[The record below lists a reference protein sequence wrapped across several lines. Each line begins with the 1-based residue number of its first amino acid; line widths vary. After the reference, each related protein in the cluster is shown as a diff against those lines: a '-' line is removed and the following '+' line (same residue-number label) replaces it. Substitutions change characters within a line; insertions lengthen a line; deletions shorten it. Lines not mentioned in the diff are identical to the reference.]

1 MWFQQYDPLGNEIV
15 SGIIAFLPILLFLL
29 SLTVFKLKGVYAAA
43 LTLGFT
49 LIITVGFFGMPI
61 TKALGAI
68 LLGTGKALWPIGYIV
83 IMAVWLYKI
92 SVKAGKFETVRDSI
106 ASITEDQRLQL
117 LLIGFC
123 FNAFLEGAA
132 GLGVP
137 IAICAA
143 LLVTLGFKP
152 IKAAG
157 LCLIANASTGAFGTV
172 GIPVITGAQV
182 GGMEIL
188 DLSRMTAFML
198 PLISFLVP
206 FILIF
211 ILDGLKGIKEI
222 FPAILIVSG
231 AFSGLQLLTITVIGP
246 ELANIIPSLASMII
260 LAVFLRRW
268 QPKTIYHEPGVE
280 ATGNLKNYSMRE
292 IMVAWSPFYLLTG
305 VIAIWSLPTF
315 KNLFAADGALNF
327 TNVALKIPGLH
338 DQVMRTPPIVT
349 EEIPMPAIL
358 NLNFVSATGTAIL
371 VTIILTSILF
381 PALNINQTVNLLG
394 GTIKELWLPIFT
406 IVLVMAFANLSDFS
420 GLSTSLGLALAKT
433 GDFFPFVSPVLGWI
447 GVFLTGSVVNNNA
460 LFGSLQVVTGTQV
473 GISPSLLMA
482 ANTAGGSVAKLIS
495 PQSIAIAAAAVN
507 ETGNESKIFQ
517 YTLRYSLGLLLL
529 ICIMTFGLSFILK

>member
-1 MWFQQYDPLGNEIV
+1 MWYQQYNPLGNEIV

-29 SLTVFKLKGVYAAA
+29 SLTIFKLKGVYAAA
-43 LTLGFT
+43 LTLGAT
-49 LIITVGFFGMPI
+49 IIISVGVFDMPI
-61 TKALGAI
+61 AKAFGAI

-92 SVKAGKFETVRDSI
+92 SVQTGKFEIVRGSI
-106 ASITEDQRLQL
+106 ANITEDQRLQL

-143 LLVTLGFKP
+143 LLVTLGFHP

-172 GIPVITGAQV
+172 GIPVITGAEV
-182 GGMEIL
+182 GGMETL
-188 DLSRMTAFML
+188 DLSRMTALIL

-206 FILIF
+206 FLLIF
-211 ILDGLKGIKEI
+211 ILNGLKGIKEI
-222 FPAILIVSG
+222 FPAIFLVSSV
-231 AFSGLQLLTITVIGP
+231 FSVLQLLTIATIGP
-246 ELANIIPSLASMII
+246 ELANIIPSLISMVV
-260 LAVFLRRW
+260 LAAFLRKW

-280 ATGNLKNYSMRE
+280 VTGTLKKYTMKE
-292 IMVAWSPFYLLTG
+292 ILVAWSPFYLLTG
-305 VIAIWSLPTF
+305 VIAVWSFPAF
-315 KNLFAADGALNF
+315 KNLFVDGGALDF
-327 TNVALKIPGLH
+327 TTIALKIPGLH
-338 DQVMRTPPIVT
+338 DEIIRTPPIVT
-349 EEIPMPAIL
+349 EANSMPAIL
-358 NLNFVSATGTAIL
+358 QFNFVSATGTAIL
-371 VTIILTSILF
+371 LAIILTSVLF
-381 PALNINQTVNLLG
+381 PALNIKQTVNLLG
-394 GTIKELWLPIFT
+394 DTIKELWLPIFT

-460 LFGSLQVVTGTQV
+460 LFGSLQVVTGTQI
-473 GISPSLLMA
+473 GISPPLLMA

-507 ETGNESKIFQ
+507 QTGNESKIFQ

-529 ICIMTFGLSFILK
+529 VCIMTLCLSFFL

>member
-1 MWFQQYDPLGNEIV
+1 MWYQQYNPLGNEIV

-29 SLTVFKLKGVYAAA
+29 CLTIFKLKGVYAAA
-43 LTLGFT
+43 LTLAVT
-49 LIITVGFFGMPI
+49 IIITVGVFDMPI

-92 SVKAGKFETVRDSI
+92 SVQTGKFEIVRGSI
-106 ASITEDQRLQL
+106 ANITEDQRLQL

-143 LLVTLGFKP
+143 LLVTLGFHP

-172 GIPVITGAQV
+172 GIPVITGAEV
-182 GGMEIL
+182 GGMETL
-188 DLSRMTAFML
+188 ELSKMTALIL

-206 FILIF
+206 FLLIF
-211 ILDGLKGIKEI
+211 ILNGLKGIKEI
-222 FPAILIVSG
+222 FPAIFLVSSV
-231 AFSGLQLLTITVIGP
+231 FSVLQLLTIAVIGP
-246 ELANIIPSLASMII
+246 ELANIIPSLVSMVV
-260 LAVFLRRW
+260 LAVFLRKW

-280 ATGNLKNYSMRE
+280 VTGTLKAYSMKE
-292 IMVAWSPFYLLTG
+292 ILVAWSPFYLLTG
-305 VIAIWSLPTF
+305 VIAIWSFPAF
-315 KNLFAADGALNF
+315 KNLFVDGGALDF
-327 TNVALKIPGLH
+327 TTIALKIPGLH
-338 DQVMRTPPIVT
+338 DEIIRTPPIVT
-349 EEIPMPAIL
+349 EANSMPAIL
-358 NLNFVSATGTAIL
+358 HLNFVSATGTAIL
-371 VTIILTSILF
+371 LAIILTSVLF
-381 PALNINQTVNLLG
+381 PALNIKQTVTLLG
-394 GTIKELWLPIFT
+394 DTIKELWLPIFT
-406 IVLVMAFANLSDFS
+406 IILVMAFANLSDFS

-433 GDFFPFVSPVLGWI
+433 GDFFPFVSPVLGWF

-460 LFGSLQVVTGTQV
+460 LFGSLQVVTGTQI

-507 ETGNESKIFQ
+507 QTGNESKIFQ

-529 ICIMTFGLSFILK
+529 VCIMTLCLSFIL

>member
-1 MWFQQYDPLGNEIV
+1 MWYQQYNPLGNEIV

-29 SLTVFKLKGVYAAA
+29 SLTIFKLKGVYAAA
-43 LTLGFT
+43 LTLGVT
-49 LIITVGFFGMPI
+49 IIITVGVFDMPI
-61 TKALGAI
+61 TKAFGAI

-92 SVKAGKFETVRDSI
+92 SVQTGKFEIVRGSI
-106 ASITEDQRLQL
+106 ANITEDQRLQL

-143 LLVTLGFKP
+143 LLVTLGFHP

-172 GIPVITGAQV
+172 GIPVITGAEV
-182 GGMEIL
+182 GGMETI
-188 DLSRMTAFML
+188 DLSRMTALIL
-198 PLISFLVP
+198 PLISFIVP
-206 FILIF
+206 FLLIF
-211 ILDGLKGIKEI
+211 ILNGLKGIKEI
-222 FPAILIVSG
+222 FPAIFLVSSV
-231 AFSGLQLLTITVIGP
+231 FSVLQLLTIATIGP
-246 ELANIIPSLASMII
+246 ELANIIPSLVSMLV
-260 LAVFLRRW
+260 LAAFLRKW

-280 ATGNLKNYSMRE
+280 VTGTLKKYTMKE
-292 IMVAWSPFYLLTG
+292 ILVAWSPFYLLTG
-305 VIAIWSLPTF
+305 VIAVWSLPAF
-315 KNLFAADGALNF
+315 KNLFADGGALDF
-327 TNVALKIPGLH
+327 TTIALKIPGLH
-338 DQVMRTPPIVT
+338 NEIIRTPPIVT
-349 EEIPMPAIL
+349 EANFMPAIL
-358 NLNFVSATGTAIL
+358 HVNFVSATGTAIL
-371 VTIILTSILF
+371 LAIILTSVLF
-381 PALNINQTVNLLG
+381 PVLNLKQTVNLLG
-394 GTIKELWLPIFT
+394 STIKELWLPIFT

-460 LFGSLQVVTGTQV
+460 LFGSLQVVTGTQI
-473 GISPSLLMA
+473 GISPGLLMA

-507 ETGNESKIFQ
+507 QTGNESKIFQ

-529 ICIMTFGLSFILK
+529 VCIMTLCLSYIL

>member
-1 MWFQQYDPLGNEIV
+1 MWYQQYNPLGNEIV

-29 SLTVFKLKGVYAAA
+29 SLTIFKLKGVYAAA
-43 LTLGFT
+43 LTLGVT
-49 LIITVGFFGMPI
+49 IIITVGVFDMPI
-61 TKALGAI
+61 TKAFGAI

-92 SVKAGKFETVRDSI
+92 SVQTGKFEIVRGSI
-106 ASITEDQRLQL
+106 ANITEDQRLQL

-143 LLVTLGFKP
+143 LLVTLGFHP

-172 GIPVITGAQV
+172 GIPVITGAEV
-182 GGMEIL
+182 GGMQTI
-188 DLSRMTAFML
+188 DLSRMTALIL

-206 FILIF
+206 FLLIF
-211 ILDGLKGIKEI
+211 ILNGLKGIKEI
-222 FPAILIVSG
+222 FPAIFLVSSV
-231 AFSGLQLLTITVIGP
+231 FSVLQLLTISTIGP
-246 ELANIIPSLASMII
+246 ELANIIPSLVSMLV
-260 LAVFLRRW
+260 LAAFLRKW

-280 ATGNLKNYSMRE
+280 VTGTLKKYTMKE
-292 IMVAWSPFYLLTG
+292 ILVAWSPFYLLTG
-305 VIAIWSLPTF
+305 VIAVWSLPAF
-315 KNLFAADGALNF
+315 KNLFVDGGALDF
-327 TNVALKIPGLH
+327 TTIALKIPGLH
-338 DQVMRTPPIVT
+338 NEIIRTPPIVT
-349 EEIPMPAIL
+349 ESNSMPAIL
-358 NLNFVSATGTAIL
+358 HVNFVSATGTAIL
-371 VTIILTSILF
+371 LAIILTSVLF
-381 PALNINQTVNLLG
+381 PALNLKQTVNLLG

-460 LFGSLQVVTGTQV
+460 LFGSLQVVTGTQI
-473 GISPSLLMA
+473 GISPGLLMA

-507 ETGNESKIFQ
+507 QTGNESKIFQ

-529 ICIMTFGLSFILK
+529 VCIMTLCLSYIL

>member
-1 MWFQQYDPLGNEIV
+1 MWYQQYNPLGNEIV

-29 SLTVFKLKGVYAAA
+29 SLTIFKLKGVYAAA
-43 LTLGFT
+43 LTLGVT
-49 LIITVGFFGMPI
+49 IIITVGVFDMPI
-61 TKALGAI
+61 TKAFGAI

-92 SVKAGKFETVRDSI
+92 SVQTGKFEIVRGSI
-106 ASITEDQRLQL
+106 ANITEDQRLQL

-143 LLVTLGFKP
+143 LLVTLGFHP

-172 GIPVITGAQV
+172 GIPVITGADV
-182 GGMEIL
+182 GGMQTI
-188 DLSRMTAFML
+188 DLSRMTALIL

-206 FILIF
+206 FLLIF
-211 ILDGLKGIKEI
+211 ILNGLKGIKEI
-222 FPAILIVSG
+222 FPAIFLVSSV
-231 AFSGLQLLTITVIGP
+231 FSVLQLLTIATIGP
-246 ELANIIPSLASMII
+246 ELANIIPSLVSMLV
-260 LAVFLRRW
+260 LAAFLRKW
-268 QPKTIYHEPGVE
+268 KPKTIYHEPGVE
-280 ATGNLKNYSMRE
+280 VSGTLKKYTMKE
-292 IMVAWSPFYLLTG
+292 ILVAWSPFYLLTG
-305 VIAIWSLPTF
+305 VIAIWSLPAF
-315 KNLFAADGALNF
+315 KNLFADGGALDF
-327 TNVALKIPGLH
+327 TTIALKIPGLH
-338 DQVMRTPPIVT
+338 NEIIRTPPIVT
-349 EEIPMPAIL
+349 EANSMPAIL
-358 NLNFVSATGTAIL
+358 HVNFVSATGTAIL
-371 VTIILTSILF
+371 LAIILTSVLF
-381 PALNINQTVNLLG
+381 PALNLKQTVNLLG

-460 LFGSLQVVTGTQV
+460 LFGSLQVVTGTQI
-473 GISPSLLMA
+473 GISPGLLMA

-507 ETGNESKIFQ
+507 QTGNESKIFQ
-517 YTLRYSLGLLLL
+517 YTIRYSLGLLLL
-529 ICIMTFGLSFILK
+529 VCIMTLCLSYIL

>member
-1 MWFQQYDPLGNEIV
+1 MWYQQYNPLGNEIV

-29 SLTVFKLKGVYAAA
+29 SLTIFKLKGVYAAA
-43 LTLGFT
+43 LTLGVT
-49 LIITVGFFGMPI
+49 IIITVGVFDMPI
-61 TKALGAI
+61 TKAFGAI

-92 SVKAGKFETVRDSI
+92 SVQTGKFEIVRGSI
-106 ASITEDQRLQL
+106 ANITEDQRLQL

-143 LLVTLGFKP
+143 LLVTLGFHP

-172 GIPVITGAQV
+172 GIPVITGADV
-182 GGMEIL
+182 GGMQTI
-188 DLSRMTAFML
+188 DLSRMTALIL

-206 FILIF
+206 FLLIF
-211 ILDGLKGIKEI
+211 ILNGLKGIKEI
-222 FPAILIVSG
+222 FPAIFLVSSV
-231 AFSGLQLLTITVIGP
+231 FSVLQLLTIATIGP
-246 ELANIIPSLASMII
+246 ELANIIPSLVSMLV
-260 LAVFLRRW
+260 LAAFLRKW
-268 QPKTIYHEPGVE
+268 KPKTIYHEPGVE
-280 ATGNLKNYSMRE
+280 VTGTLKKYTMKE
-292 IMVAWSPFYLLTG
+292 ILVAWSPFYLLTG
-305 VIAIWSLPTF
+305 VIAIWSLPSF
-315 KNLFAADGALNF
+315 KNLFADGGALDF
-327 TNVALKIPGLH
+327 TTIALKIPGLH
-338 DQVMRTPPIVT
+338 NEIIRTPPIVT
-349 EEIPMPAIL
+349 EANSMPAIL
-358 NLNFVSATGTAIL
+358 HVNFVSATGTAIL
-371 VTIILTSILF
+371 LAIILTSVLF
-381 PALNINQTVNLLG
+381 PALNLKQTVNLLG

-460 LFGSLQVVTGTQV
+460 LFGSLQVVTGTQI
-473 GISPSLLMA
+473 GISPGLLMA

-507 ETGNESKIFQ
+507 QTGNESKIFQ
-517 YTLRYSLGLLLL
+517 YTIRYSLGLLLL
-529 ICIMTFGLSFILK
+529 VCIMTLCLSYIL

>member
-1 MWFQQYDPLGNEIV
+1 MWDQQYNPLGNEIV

-29 SLTVFKLKGVYAAA
+29 SLTIFKLKGIYAAA
-43 LTLGFT
+43 LTLGVT
-49 LIITVGFFGMPI
+49 IIITVGVFDMPI
-61 TKALGAI
+61 TKAFGAI
-68 LLGTGKALWPIGYIV
+68 ILGTGKALWPIGYIV

-92 SVKAGKFETVRDSI
+92 SVKTGKFEIVRGSI
-106 ASITEDQRLQL
+106 ANITEDQRLQL

-143 LLVTLGFKP
+143 LLVTLGFNP

-172 GIPVITGAQV
+172 GIPVITGAEV
-182 GGMEIL
+182 GGMETL
-188 DLSRMTAFML
+188 ELSRMTGYLL

-206 FILIF
+206 FLLIF
-211 ILDGLKGIKEI
+211 ILDGIKGIKEI
-222 FPAILIVSG
+222 FPAILVVSSVY
-231 AFSGLQLLTITVIGP
+231 SGLHLLTITTIGP
-246 ELANIIPSLASMII
+246 ELANIIPSLISMVV
-260 LAVFLRRW
+260 LALFLRKW

-280 ATGNLKNYSMRE
+280 LSGNLKNYSMKE
-292 IMVAWSPFYLLTG
+292 ILVAWSPFYILTG
-305 VIAIWSLPTF
+305 VIAVWSLPAF
-315 KNLFAADGALNF
+315 KQLFVDGGALDF
-327 TNVALKIPGLH
+327 TTVALKIPGLH
-338 DQVMRTPPIVT
+338 DQIMRIPPIVT
-349 EEIPMPAIL
+349 EANSIPAIL
-358 NLNFVSATGTAIL
+358 NINFVSATGTAIL
-371 VTIILTSILF
+371 LAIILTSVLF
-381 PALNINQTVNLLG
+381 PALNIKQTVHLLG
-394 GTIKELWLPIFT
+394 DTIKELWLPIFT

-433 GDFFPFVSPVLGWI
+433 GEFFPFVSPVLGWI

-460 LFGSLQVVTGTQV
+460 LFGSLQVVTGTQIS
-473 GISPSLLMA
+473 ISPSLLMA

-507 ETGNESKIFQ
+507 QTGNESKIFQ
-517 YTLRYSLGLLLL
+517 YTIRYSLGLLLL
-529 ICIMTFGLSFILK
+529 VCIMTLGLSFIL

>member
-1 MWFQQYDPLGNEIV
+1 MWYQQYNPLGNEIV

-29 SLTVFKLKGVYAAA
+29 SLTIFKLKGVYAAA
-43 LTLGFT
+43 LTLGVT
-49 LIITVGFFGMPI
+49 IIITVGVFDMPI
-61 TKALGAI
+61 TKAFGAI

-92 SVKAGKFETVRDSI
+92 SVQTGKFEIVRGSI
-106 ASITEDQRLQL
+106 ANITEDQRLQL

-143 LLVTLGFKP
+143 LLVTLGFHP

-172 GIPVITGAQV
+172 GIPVITGAEV
-182 GGMEIL
+182 GGMETI
-188 DLSRMTAFML
+188 DLSRMTALIL

-206 FILIF
+206 FLLIF
-211 ILDGLKGIKEI
+211 ILNGLKGIKEI
-222 FPAILIVSG
+222 FPAIFLVSSV
-231 AFSGLQLLTITVIGP
+231 FSVLQLLTIATIGP
-246 ELANIIPSLASMII
+246 ELANIIPSLVSMLV
-260 LAVFLRRW
+260 LAAFLRKW

-280 ATGNLKNYSMRE
+280 VTGTLKKYTMKE
-292 IMVAWSPFYLLTG
+292 ILVAWSPFYLLTG
-305 VIAIWSLPTF
+305 VIAIWSLPAF
-315 KNLFAADGALNF
+315 KNLFADGGALDF
-327 TNVALKIPGLH
+327 TIIALKIPGLH
-338 DQVMRTPPIVT
+338 NEIIRTPPIVT
-349 EEIPMPAIL
+349 EANSMPAIL
-358 NLNFVSATGTAIL
+358 HVNFVSATGTAIL
-371 VTIILTSILF
+371 IAIILTSVLF
-381 PALNINQTVNLLG
+381 PALNLKQTVNLLG

-460 LFGSLQVVTGTQV
+460 LFGSLQVVTGTQT
-473 GISPSLLMA
+473 GISPGLLMA

-507 ETGNESKIFQ
+507 QTGNESKIFQ

-529 ICIMTFGLSFILK
+529 VCIVTLCFSYIL

>member
-1 MWFQQYDPLGNEIV
+1 MWYQQYNPLGNEIV

-29 SLTVFKLKGVYAAA
+29 SLTIFKLKGVYAAA
-43 LTLGFT
+43 LTLGVT
-49 LIITVGFFGMPI
+49 IIITVGVFDMPI
-61 TKALGAI
+61 TKAFGAI

-92 SVKAGKFETVRDSI
+92 SVQTGKFEIVRGSI
-106 ASITEDQRLQL
+106 ANITEDQRLQL

-143 LLVTLGFKP
+143 LLVTLGFHP

-172 GIPVITGAQV
+172 GIPVITGAEV
-182 GGMEIL
+182 GGMETI
-188 DLSRMTAFML
+188 DLSRMTALIL

-206 FILIF
+206 FLLIF
-211 ILDGLKGIKEI
+211 ILNGLKGIKEI
-222 FPAILIVSG
+222 FPAIFLVSSV
-231 AFSGLQLLTITVIGP
+231 FSVLQLLTIATIGP
-246 ELANIIPSLASMII
+246 ELANIIPSLVSMLV
-260 LAVFLRRW
+260 LAAFLRKW

-280 ATGNLKNYSMRE
+280 VTGTLKKYTMKE
-292 IMVAWSPFYLLTG
+292 ILVAWSPFYLLTG
-305 VIAIWSLPTF
+305 VIAIWSLPAF
-315 KNLFAADGALNF
+315 KNLFADGGALDF
-327 TNVALKIPGLH
+327 TTIALKIPGLH
-338 DQVMRTPPIVT
+338 NEIIRTPPIVT
-349 EEIPMPAIL
+349 EANSMPAIL
-358 NLNFVSATGTAIL
+358 HVNFVSATGTAIL
-371 VTIILTSILF
+371 IAIILTSVLF
-381 PALNINQTVNLLG
+381 PALNLKQTVNLLG

-460 LFGSLQVVTGTQV
+460 LFGSLQVVTGTQI
-473 GISPSLLMA
+473 GISPGLLMA

-507 ETGNESKIFQ
+507 QNGNESKIFQ

-529 ICIMTFGLSFILK
+529 VCIMTLCLSYIL

>member
-1 MWFQQYDPLGNEIV
+1 MWYQQYNPLGNEIV

-29 SLTVFKLKGVYAAA
+29 SLTIFKLKGVYAAA
-43 LTLGFT
+43 LTLGAT
-49 LIITVGFFGMPI
+49 IIISVGVFDMPI
-61 TKALGAI
+61 AKAFGAI

-92 SVKAGKFETVRDSI
+92 SVQTGKFEIVRGSI
-106 ASITEDQRLQL
+106 ANITEDQRLQL

-143 LLVTLGFKP
+143 LLVTLGFHP

-172 GIPVITGAQV
+172 GIPVITGAEV
-182 GGMEIL
+182 GGMETL
-188 DLSRMTAFML
+188 DLSRMTALIL
-198 PLISFLVP
+198 PMISFLVP
-206 FILIF
+206 FLLIF
-211 ILDGLKGIKEI
+211 ILNGLKGIKEI
-222 FPAILIVSG
+222 FPAIFLVSSV
-231 AFSGLQLLTITVIGP
+231 FSVLQLLTIATIGP
-246 ELANIIPSLASMII
+246 ELANIIPSLISMVV
-260 LAVFLRRW
+260 LAAFLRKW

-280 ATGNLKNYSMRE
+280 VTGTLKKYTMKE
-292 IMVAWSPFYLLTG
+292 ILVAWSPFYLLTG
-305 VIAIWSLPTF
+305 VIAVWSFPAF
-315 KNLFAADGALNF
+315 KNLFVDGGALDF
-327 TNVALKIPGLH
+327 TTIALKIPGLH
-338 DQVMRTPPIVT
+338 DEIIRTPPIVT
-349 EEIPMPAIL
+349 EANSMPAIL
-358 NLNFVSATGTAIL
+358 QFNFVSATGTAIL
-371 VTIILTSILF
+371 LAIILTSVLF
-381 PALNINQTVNLLG
+381 PALNIKQTVNLLG
-394 GTIKELWLPIFT
+394 DTIKELWLPIFT

-460 LFGSLQVVTGTQV
+460 LFGSLQVVTGTQI
-473 GISPSLLMA
+473 GISPPLLMA

-507 ETGNESKIFQ
+507 QTGNESKIFQ

-529 ICIMTFGLSFILK
+529 VCIMTLCLSFFL

>member
-1 MWFQQYDPLGNEIV
+1 MWYQQYNPLGNEIV

-29 SLTVFKLKGVYAAA
+29 SLTIFKLKGVYAAA
-43 LTLGFT
+43 LTLGVT
-49 LIITVGFFGMPI
+49 IIITVGVFDMPI
-61 TKALGAI
+61 TKAFGAI

-92 SVKAGKFETVRDSI
+92 SVQTGKFEIVRGSI
-106 ASITEDQRLQL
+106 ANITEDQRLQL

-143 LLVTLGFKP
+143 LLVTLGFHP

-172 GIPVITGAQV
+172 GIPVITGAEV
-182 GGMEIL
+182 GGMQTI
-188 DLSRMTAFML
+188 DLSRMTALIL

-206 FILIF
+206 FLLIF
-211 ILDGLKGIKEI
+211 ILNGLKGIKEI
-222 FPAILIVSG
+222 FPAIFLVSSV
-231 AFSGLQLLTITVIGP
+231 FSVLQLLTIATIGP
-246 ELANIIPSLASMII
+246 ELANIIPSLVSMLV
-260 LAVFLRRW
+260 LAAFLRKW
-268 QPKTIYHEPGVE
+268 KPKTIYHEPGVE
-280 ATGNLKNYSMRE
+280 VTGTLKKYTMKE
-292 IMVAWSPFYLLTG
+292 ILVAWSPFYLLTG
-305 VIAIWSLPTF
+305 VIAIWSLPAF
-315 KNLFAADGALNF
+315 KNLFSDGGALNF
-327 TNVALKIPGLH
+327 TTIALKIPGLH
-338 DQVMRTPPIVT
+338 NEIIRTPPIVT
-349 EEIPMPAIL
+349 EANSMPAIL
-358 NLNFVSATGTAIL
+358 HVNFVSATGTAIL
-371 VTIILTSILF
+371 LAIILTSVLF
-381 PALNINQTVNLLG
+381 PALNLKQTVNLLG

-460 LFGSLQVVTGTQV
+460 LFGSLQVVTGTQI
-473 GISPSLLMA
+473 GISPGLLMA

-507 ETGNESKIFQ
+507 QTGNESKIFQ

-529 ICIMTFGLSFILK
+529 VCIVTLCLSYIL

>member
-1 MWFQQYDPLGNEIV
+1 MWDQQYNPLGNEIV

-29 SLTVFKLKGVYAAA
+29 SLTIFKLKGIYAAA
-43 LTLGFT
+43 LTLGVT
-49 LIITVGFFGMPI
+49 MIISVGIFDMPI
-61 TKALGAI
+61 GKAFAAI

-92 SVKAGKFETVRDSI
+92 SVKTGKFEIVRGSI
-106 ASITEDQRLQL
+106 ANITEDQRLQL

-143 LLVTLGFKP
+143 LLVTLGFNP

-172 GIPVITGAQV
+172 GIPVITGAEV
-182 GGMEIL
+182 GGLETL
-188 DLSRMTAFML
+188 ELSRMTAYLL

-206 FILIF
+206 FLLIF
-211 ILDGLKGIKEI
+211 ILDGIKGIKEI
-222 FPAILIVSG
+222 FPAILVVS
-231 AFSGLQLLTITVIGP
+231 SVYSVLHLLTITMIGP
-246 ELANIIPSLASMII
+246 ELANIIPSLVSMVA
-260 LAVFLRRW
+260 LALFLRKW

-280 ATGNLKNYSMRE
+280 LTGKLKNYTMKE
-292 IMVAWSPFYLLTG
+292 ILVAWSPFYILTG
-305 VIAIWSLPTF
+305 VIAVWSLPIF
-315 KNLFAADGALNF
+315 KQLFVDGSVLDF
-327 TNVALKIPGLH
+327 TTVALKIPGLH
-338 DQVMRTPPIVT
+338 DQIMRTPPIVT
-349 EEIPMPAIL
+349 EANSIPAIL
-358 NLNFVSATGTAIL
+358 NINFVSATGTAIL
-371 VTIILTSILF
+371 LAIILTSVLF
-381 PALNINQTVNLLG
+381 PALNIRQSVHLLG
-394 GTIKELWLPIFT
+394 DTIKELWLPILT

-433 GDFFPFVSPVLGWI
+433 GEFFPFVSPVLGWI

-460 LFGSLQVVTGTQV
+460 LFGSLQVVTGTQI

-507 ETGNESKIFQ
+507 QTGNESKIFQ
-517 YTLRYSLGLLLL
+517 YTIRYSLGLLLL
-529 ICIMTFGLSFILK
+529 VCIMTLGLSFIL

>member
-1 MWFQQYDPLGNEIV
+1 MWYQQYNPLGNEIV

-29 SLTVFKLKGVYAAA
+29 SLTIFKLKGVYAAA
-43 LTLGFT
+43 LTLGVT
-49 LIITVGFFGMPI
+49 IIITVGVFDMPI
-61 TKALGAI
+61 TKAFGAI

-92 SVKAGKFETVRDSI
+92 SVQTGKFEIVRGSI
-106 ASITEDQRLQL
+106 ANITEDQRLQL

-143 LLVTLGFKP
+143 LLVTLGFHP

-172 GIPVITGAQV
+172 GIPVITGAEV
-182 GGMEIL
+182 GGMETI
-188 DLSRMTAFML
+188 DLSRMTALIL

-206 FILIF
+206 FLLIF
-211 ILDGLKGIKEI
+211 ILNGLKGIKEI
-222 FPAILIVSG
+222 FPAIFLVSSV
-231 AFSGLQLLTITVIGP
+231 FSVLQLLTIATIGP
-246 ELANIIPSLASMII
+246 ELANIIPSLVSMLV
-260 LAVFLRRW
+260 LAAFLRKW

-280 ATGNLKNYSMRE
+280 VTGTLKIYTMKE
-292 IMVAWSPFYLLTG
+292 ILVAWSPFYLLTS
-305 VIAIWSLPTF
+305 VIAVWSLPAF
-315 KNLFAADGALNF
+315 KNLFVDGGALDF
-327 TNVALKIPGLH
+327 TTIALKIPGLH
-338 DQVMRTPPIVT
+338 NEIIRTPPIVT
-349 EEIPMPAIL
+349 EANSMPAIL
-358 NLNFVSATGTAIL
+358 HVNSVSATGTAIL
-371 VTIILTSILF
+371 LAIILTSVLF
-381 PALNINQTVNLLG
+381 PALNLKQTVNLLG

-460 LFGSLQVVTGTQV
+460 LFGSLQVVTGTQT
-473 GISPSLLMA
+473 GISPGLLMA

-507 ETGNESKIFQ
+507 QTGNESKIFQ

-529 ICIMTFGLSFILK
+529 VCIMTLCLSYIL

>member
-1 MWFQQYDPLGNEIV
+1 MWYQQYNPLGNEIV

-29 SLTVFKLKGVYAAA
+29 SLTIFKLKGVYAAA
-43 LTLGFT
+43 LTLGAT
-49 LIITVGFFGMPI
+49 IIISVGVFDMPI
-61 TKALGAI
+61 AKAFGAI

-92 SVKAGKFETVRDSI
+92 SVQTGKFEIVRGSI
-106 ASITEDQRLQL
+106 ANITEDQRLQL

-143 LLVTLGFKP
+143 LLVTLGFHP

-172 GIPVITGAQV
+172 GIPVITGAEV
-182 GGMEIL
+182 GGMETL
-188 DLSRMTAFML
+188 DLSRMTALIL

-206 FILIF
+206 FLLTF
-211 ILDGLKGIKEI
+211 ILNGLKGIKEI
-222 FPAILIVSG
+222 FPAIFLVSSV
-231 AFSGLQLLTITVIGP
+231 FSVLQLLTIATIGP
-246 ELANIIPSLASMII
+246 ELANIIPSLISMVV
-260 LAVFLRRW
+260 LAAFLRKW

-280 ATGNLKNYSMRE
+280 VTGTLKKYTMKE
-292 IMVAWSPFYLLTG
+292 ILVAWSPFYLLTG
-305 VIAIWSLPTF
+305 VIAVWSFPAF
-315 KNLFAADGALNF
+315 KNLFVDGGALDF
-327 TNVALKIPGLH
+327 TTIALKIPGLH
-338 DQVMRTPPIVT
+338 DEIIRTPPIVT
-349 EEIPMPAIL
+349 EANSMPAIL
-358 NLNFVSATGTAIL
+358 QLNFVSATGTSIL
-371 VTIILTSILF
+371 LAIILTSVLF
-381 PALNINQTVNLLG
+381 PALNIKQTVNLLG
-394 GTIKELWLPIFT
+394 DTIKELWLPIFT

-460 LFGSLQVVTGTQV
+460 LFGSLQVVTGTQI
-473 GISPSLLMA
+473 GISPPLLMA

-507 ETGNESKIFQ
+507 QTGNESKIFQ

-529 ICIMTFGLSFILK
+529 VCIMTLCLSFFL

>member
-1 MWFQQYDPLGNEIV
+1 MWDQQYNPLGNEIA
-15 SGIIAFLPILLFLL
+15 SGLIAFLPILLFLL
-29 SLTVFKLKGVYAAA
+29 SLTIFKLKGIYAAA
-43 LTLGFT
+43 LTLGVT
-49 LIITVGFFGMPI
+49 MIISVGIFDMPI
-61 TKALGAI
+61 TKAFAAI

-92 SVKAGKFETVRDSI
+92 SVQAGKFEIVRGSI
-106 ASITEDQRLQL
+106 ANITEDQRLQL

-143 LLVTLGFKP
+143 LLVTLGFHP

-172 GIPVITGAQV
+172 GIPVITGAEV
-182 GGMEIL
+182 GGLETL
-188 DLSRMTAFML
+188 ELSKMTAYLL
-198 PLISFLVP
+198 PLISFVVP
-206 FILIF
+206 FLLIF
-211 ILDGLKGIKEI
+211 ILDGIKGIKEI
-222 FPAILIVSG
+222 FPAILVVS
-231 AFSGLQLLTITVIGP
+231 SVYSVLHLLTITMIGP
-246 ELANIIPSLASMII
+246 ELANIIPSLVSMVA
-260 LAVFLRRW
+260 LALFLRKW

-280 ATGNLKNYSMRE
+280 LTGKLKNYTMKE
-292 IMVAWSPFYLLTG
+292 ILVAWSPFYILTG
-305 VIAIWSLPTF
+305 VIAVWSLPAF
-315 KNLFAADGALNF
+315 KQLFVDGGALDF
-327 TNVALKIPGLH
+327 TTVALNIPGLH
-338 DQVMRTPPIVT
+338 NQIVRTPPIVT
-349 EEIPMPAIL
+349 EANAIPAIL
-358 NLNFVSATGTAIL
+358 NINFVSATGTAIL
-371 VTIILTSILF
+371 LAIILTSVLF
-381 PALNINQTVNLLG
+381 PALNIKQSVHLLG
-394 GTIKELWLPIFT
+394 DTIKELSLPIFT

-433 GDFFPFVSPVLGWI
+433 GEFFPFVSPVLGWI

-460 LFGSLQVVTGTQV
+460 LFGSLQVVTGTQI

-507 ETGNESKIFQ
+507 QAGNESKIFQ
-517 YTLRYSLGLLLL
+517 YTIRYSLGLLLL
-529 ICIMTFGLSFILK
+529 VCIMTLGLSFIL

>member
-1 MWFQQYDPLGNEIV
+1 MWYQQYNPLGNEIV

-29 SLTVFKLKGVYAAA
+29 SLTIFKLKGVYAAA
-43 LTLGFT
+43 LTLGVT
-49 LIITVGFFGMPI
+49 IIITVGVFDMPI
-61 TKALGAI
+61 TKAFGAI

-92 SVKAGKFETVRDSI
+92 SVQTGKFEIVRGSI
-106 ASITEDQRLQL
+106 ANITEDQRLQL

-143 LLVTLGFKP
+143 LLVTLGFHP

-172 GIPVITGAQV
+172 GIPVITGADV
-182 GGMEIL
+182 GGMQTI
-188 DLSRMTAFML
+188 DLSRMTALIL

-206 FILIF
+206 FLLIF
-211 ILDGLKGIKEI
+211 ILNGLKGIKEI
-222 FPAILIVSG
+222 FPAIFLVSSV
-231 AFSGLQLLTITVIGP
+231 FSVLQLLTIATIGP
-246 ELANIIPSLASMII
+246 ELANIIPSLVSMLV
-260 LAVFLRRW
+260 LAAFLRKW
-268 QPKTIYHEPGVE
+268 KPKTIYHEPGVE
-280 ATGNLKNYSMRE
+280 VTGTLKKYTMKE
-292 IMVAWSPFYLLTG
+292 ILVAWSPFYLLTG
-305 VIAIWSLPTF
+305 VIAIWSLPAF
-315 KNLFAADGALNF
+315 KNLFADGGALDF
-327 TNVALKIPGLH
+327 TTIALKIPGLH
-338 DQVMRTPPIVT
+338 NEIIRTPPIVT
-349 EEIPMPAIL
+349 EANSMPAIL
-358 NLNFVSATGTAIL
+358 HVNFVSATGTAIL
-371 VTIILTSILF
+371 LAIILTSVLF
-381 PALNINQTVNLLG
+381 PALNLKQTVNLLG

-460 LFGSLQVVTGTQV
+460 LFGSLQVVTGTQI
-473 GISPSLLMA
+473 GISPGLLMA

-507 ETGNESKIFQ
+507 QTGNESKIFQ
-517 YTLRYSLGLLLL
+517 YTIRYSLGLLLL
-529 ICIMTFGLSFILK
+529 VCIMTLCLSYIL

>member
-1 MWFQQYDPLGNEIV
+1 MWYQQYNPLGNEIV

-29 SLTVFKLKGVYAAA
+29 SLTIFKLKGVYAAA
-43 LTLGFT
+43 LTLGVT
-49 LIITVGFFGMPI
+49 IIITVGVFDMPI
-61 TKALGAI
+61 TKAFGAI

-92 SVKAGKFETVRDSI
+92 SVQTGKFEIVRGSI
-106 ASITEDQRLQL
+106 ANITEDQRLQL

-143 LLVTLGFKP
+143 LLVTLGFHP

-172 GIPVITGAQV
+172 GIPVITGAEV
-182 GGMEIL
+182 GGMETI
-188 DLSRMTAFML
+188 DLSRMTALIL

-206 FILIF
+206 FLLIF
-211 ILDGLKGIKEI
+211 ILNGLKGIKEI
-222 FPAILIVSG
+222 FPAIFLVSSV
-231 AFSGLQLLTITVIGP
+231 FSVLQLLTIATIGP
-246 ELANIIPSLASMII
+246 ELANIIPSLVSMLV
-260 LAVFLRRW
+260 LAAFLRKW

-280 ATGNLKNYSMRE
+280 VTGTLKKYTMKE
-292 IMVAWSPFYLLTG
+292 ILVAWSPFYLLTG
-305 VIAIWSLPTF
+305 VIAVWSLPAF
-315 KNLFAADGALNF
+315 KNLFADGGALDF
-327 TNVALKIPGLH
+327 TTIALKIPGLH
-338 DQVMRTPPIVT
+338 NEIIRTPPIVT
-349 EEIPMPAIL
+349 EANFMPAIL
-358 NLNFVSATGTAIL
+358 HVNFVSATGTAIL
-371 VTIILTSILF
+371 LAIILTSVLF
-381 PALNINQTVNLLG
+381 PALNLKQTVNLLG

-460 LFGSLQVVTGTQV
+460 LFGSLQVVTGTQI
-473 GISPSLLMA
+473 GISPGLLMA

-507 ETGNESKIFQ
+507 QTGNESKIFQ

-529 ICIMTFGLSFILK
+529 VCIMTLCLSYIL

>member
-1 MWFQQYDPLGNEIV
+1 MWDQQYNPLGNEIV

-29 SLTVFKLKGVYAAA
+29 SLTIFKLKGIYAAA
-43 LTLGFT
+43 LTLGVT
-49 LIITVGFFGMPI
+49 IIITVGVFDMPI
-61 TKALGAI
+61 TKAFGAI
-68 LLGTGKALWPIGYIV
+68 IFGTGKALWPIGYIV

-92 SVKAGKFETVRDSI
+92 SVQTGKFEIVRGSI
-106 ASITEDQRLQL
+106 ANITEDQRLQL

-143 LLVTLGFKP
+143 LLVTLGFNP

-172 GIPVITGAQV
+172 GIPVITGAEV
-182 GGMEIL
+182 GGMETL
-188 DLSRMTAFML
+188 ELSRMTGYLL

-206 FILIF
+206 FLLIF
-211 ILDGLKGIKEI
+211 ILDGIKGIKEI
-222 FPAILIVSG
+222 FPAILVVSSVY
-231 AFSGLQLLTITVIGP
+231 SGLHLLTITTIGP
-246 ELANIIPSLASMII
+246 ELANIIPSLVSMVV
-260 LAVFLRRW
+260 LALFLRKW

-280 ATGNLKNYSMRE
+280 LTGNLKNYSMKE
-292 IMVAWSPFYLLTG
+292 ILVAWSPFYILTG
-305 VIAIWSLPTF
+305 VIAVWSLPEF
-315 KNLFAADGALNF
+315 KQLFVDGGALDF
-327 TNVALKIPGLH
+327 TTVALKIPGLH
-338 DQVMRTPPIVT
+338 DQIIRIPPIVT
-349 EEIPMPAIL
+349 EANSIPAIL
-358 NLNFVSATGTAIL
+358 TINFVSATGTAIL
-371 VTIILTSILF
+371 LAIILTSVLF
-381 PALNINQTVNLLG
+381 PALNIKQTVHLLG
-394 GTIKELWLPIFT
+394 DTIKELWLPIFT

-433 GDFFPFVSPVLGWI
+433 GEFFPFVSPVLGWI

-460 LFGSLQVVTGTQV
+460 LFGSLQVVTGTQI
-473 GISPSLLMA
+473 GISPSLLIA

-507 ETGNESKIFQ
+507 QTGNESKIFQ
-517 YTLRYSLGLLLL
+517 YTIRYSLGLLLL
-529 ICIMTFGLSFILK
+529 VCIMTLGLSFIL

>member
-1 MWFQQYDPLGNEIV
+1 MWYQQYNPLGNEIV

-29 SLTVFKLKGVYAAA
+29 SLTIFKLKGVYAAA
-43 LTLGFT
+43 LTLGVT
-49 LIITVGFFGMPI
+49 IIITVGVFDMPI
-61 TKALGAI
+61 TKAFGAI

-92 SVKAGKFETVRDSI
+92 SVQTGKFEIVRGSI
-106 ASITEDQRLQL
+106 ANITEDQRLQL

-143 LLVTLGFKP
+143 LLVTLGFHP

-172 GIPVITGAQV
+172 GIPVITGAEV
-182 GGMEIL
+182 GGMETI
-188 DLSRMTAFML
+188 DLSRMTALIL

-206 FILIF
+206 FLLIF
-211 ILDGLKGIKEI
+211 ILNGLKGIKEI
-222 FPAILIVSG
+222 LPAIFLVSSV
-231 AFSGLQLLTITVIGP
+231 FSVLQLLTIATIGP
-246 ELANIIPSLASMII
+246 ELANIIPSLVSMLV
-260 LAVFLRRW
+260 LAAFLRKW

-280 ATGNLKNYSMRE
+280 VTGTLKKYTMKE
-292 IMVAWSPFYLLTG
+292 ILVAWSPFYLLTG
-305 VIAIWSLPTF
+305 VIAIWSLPAF
-315 KNLFAADGALNF
+315 KNLFADGGALDF
-327 TNVALKIPGLH
+327 TTIALKIPGLH
-338 DQVMRTPPIVT
+338 NEIIRTPPIVT
-349 EEIPMPAIL
+349 EANSMPAIL
-358 NLNFVSATGTAIL
+358 HVNFVSATGTAIL
-371 VTIILTSILF
+371 LAIILTSVLF
-381 PALNINQTVNLLG
+381 PALNLKQTVNLLG

-460 LFGSLQVVTGTQV
+460 LFGSLQVVTGTQI
-473 GISPSLLMA
+473 GISPGLLMA

-507 ETGNESKIFQ
+507 QTGNESKIFQ

-529 ICIMTFGLSFILK
+529 VCIMTLCLSYIL

>member
-1 MWFQQYDPLGNEIV
+1 MWDQQYNPLGNEIV

-29 SLTVFKLKGVYAAA
+29 SLTIFKLKGIYAAA
-43 LTLGFT
+43 LTLGVT
-49 LIITVGFFGMPI
+49 IIITVGVFDMPI
-61 TKALGAI
+61 TKAFGAI
-68 LLGTGKALWPIGYIV
+68 ILGTGKALWPIGYIV

-92 SVKAGKFETVRDSI
+92 SVKTGKFEIVRGSI
-106 ASITEDQRLQL
+106 ANITEDQRLQL

-143 LLVTLGFKP
+143 LLVTLGFNP

-172 GIPVITGAQV
+172 GIPVITGAEV
-182 GGMEIL
+182 GGMETL
-188 DLSRMTAFML
+188 ELSRMTGYLL

-206 FILIF
+206 FLLIF
-211 ILDGLKGIKEI
+211 ILDGIKGIKEI
-222 FPAILIVSG
+222 FPAILVVSSVY
-231 AFSGLQLLTITVIGP
+231 SGLHLLTITTIGP
-246 ELANIIPSLASMII
+246 ELANIIPSLISMVV
-260 LAVFLRRW
+260 LALFLRKW

-280 ATGNLKNYSMRE
+280 LSGNLKNYSMKE
-292 IMVAWSPFYLLTG
+292 ILVAWSPFYILTG
-305 VIAIWSLPTF
+305 VIAVWSLPAF
-315 KNLFAADGALNF
+315 KQLFVDGGALDF
-327 TNVALKIPGLH
+327 TTVALKIPGLH
-338 DQVMRTPPIVT
+338 DQIMRIPPIVT
-349 EEIPMPAIL
+349 EANSIPAIL
-358 NLNFVSATGTAIL
+358 NINFVSATGTAIL
-371 VTIILTSILF
+371 LAIILTSVLF
-381 PALNINQTVNLLG
+381 PALNIKQTVHLLG
-394 GTIKELWLPIFT
+394 DTIKELWLPIFT

-433 GDFFPFVSPVLGWI
+433 GEFFPFVSPVLGWI

-460 LFGSLQVVTGTQV
+460 LFGSLQVVTGTQI

-507 ETGNESKIFQ
+507 QTGNESKIFQ
-517 YTLRYSLGLLLL
+517 YTIRYSLGLLLL
-529 ICIMTFGLSFILK
+529 VCIMTLGLSFIL

>member
-1 MWFQQYDPLGNEIV
+1 MWYQQYNPLGNEIV

-29 SLTVFKLKGVYAAA
+29 SLTIFKLKGVYAAA
-43 LTLGFT
+43 LTLGAT
-49 LIITVGFFGMPI
+49 IIITVGVFDMPI
-61 TKALGAI
+61 TKAFGAI

-92 SVKAGKFETVRDSI
+92 SVQTGKFEIVRGSI
-106 ASITEDQRLQL
+106 ANITEDQRLQL

-143 LLVTLGFKP
+143 LLVTLGFHP

-172 GIPVITGAQV
+172 GIPVITGAEV
-182 GGMEIL
+182 GGMETL
-188 DLSRMTAFML
+188 DLSRMTALIL

-206 FILIF
+206 FLLIF
-211 ILDGLKGIKEI
+211 ILNGLKGIKEI
-222 FPAILIVSG
+222 FPAIFLVSSV
-231 AFSGLQLLTITVIGP
+231 FSVLQLLTISTIGP
-246 ELANIIPSLASMII
+246 ELANIIPSLVSMLV
-260 LAVFLRRW
+260 LAAFLRKW

-280 ATGNLKNYSMRE
+280 VTGTLKEYTTKE
-292 IMVAWSPFYLLTG
+292 ILVAWSPFYLLTG
-305 VIAIWSLPTF
+305 VIAIWSFPTF
-315 KNLFAADGALNF
+315 KNLFVDGGALNF
-327 TNVALKIPGLH
+327 TTIALKIPGLH
-338 DQVMRTPPIVT
+338 DEIIRTPPIVT
-349 EEIPMPAIL
+349 EASTMPAIL
-358 NLNFVSATGTAIL
+358 HLNFVSATGTAIL
-371 VTIILTSILF
+371 LAIILTSLLF
-381 PALNINQTVNLLG
+381 PALNLKQTVNLLG
-394 GTIKELWLPIFT
+394 DTIQELWLPIFT

-460 LFGSLQVVTGTQV
+460 LFGSLQVVTGTQI
-473 GISPSLLMA
+473 GISPGLLMA

-495 PQSIAIAAAAVN
+495 PQSIAIAAAAVKQ
-507 ETGNESKIFQ
+507 TGNESKIFQ

-529 ICIMTFGLSFILK
+529 VCIMTLFLSFIL

>member
-1 MWFQQYDPLGNEIV
+1 MWYQQYNPLGNEIV

-29 SLTVFKLKGVYAAA
+29 SLTIFKLKGVYAAA
-43 LTLGFT
+43 LTLGVT
-49 LIITVGFFGMPI
+49 IIITVGVFDMPI
-61 TKALGAI
+61 TKAFGAI

-92 SVKAGKFETVRDSI
+92 SVQTGKFEIVRGSI
-106 ASITEDQRLQL
+106 ANITEDQRLQL

-143 LLVTLGFKP
+143 LLVTLGFHP

-172 GIPVITGAQV
+172 GIPVITGAEV
-182 GGMEIL
+182 GGMQTI
-188 DLSRMTAFML
+188 DLSRMTALIL

-206 FILIF
+206 FLLIF
-211 ILDGLKGIKEI
+211 ILNGLKGIKEI
-222 FPAILIVSG
+222 FPAIFLVSSV
-231 AFSGLQLLTITVIGP
+231 FSVLQLLTIATIGP
-246 ELANIIPSLASMII
+246 ELANIIPSLVSMLV
-260 LAVFLRRW
+260 LAAFLRKW
-268 QPKTIYHEPGVE
+268 KPKTIYHEPGVE
-280 ATGNLKNYSMRE
+280 VTGTLKKYTMKE
-292 IMVAWSPFYLLTG
+292 ILVAWSPFYLLTG
-305 VIAIWSLPTF
+305 VIAIWSLPAF
-315 KNLFAADGALNF
+315 KNLFADGGALDF
-327 TNVALKIPGLH
+327 TTIALKIPGLH
-338 DQVMRTPPIVT
+338 NEIIRTPPIVT
-349 EEIPMPAIL
+349 EANSMPAIL
-358 NLNFVSATGTAIL
+358 HVNFVSATGTAIL
-371 VTIILTSILF
+371 LAIILTSVLF
-381 PALNINQTVNLLG
+381 PALNLKQTVNLLG

-460 LFGSLQVVTGTQV
+460 LFGSLQVVTGTQI
-473 GISPSLLMA
+473 GISPGLLMA

-507 ETGNESKIFQ
+507 QTGNESKIFQ
-517 YTLRYSLGLLLL
+517 YTIRYSLGLLLL
-529 ICIMTFGLSFILK
+529 VCIMTLCLSYIL

>member
-1 MWFQQYDPLGNEIV
+1 MWYQQYNPLGNEIV

-29 SLTVFKLKGVYAAA
+29 SLTIFKLKGVYAAA
-43 LTLGFT
+43 LTLGAT
-49 LIITVGFFGMPI
+49 IIITVGVFDMPI
-61 TKALGAI
+61 TKAFGAI

-92 SVKAGKFETVRDSI
+92 SVQTGKFEIVRGSI
-106 ASITEDQRLQL
+106 ANITEDQRLQL

-143 LLVTLGFKP
+143 LLVTLGFHP

-172 GIPVITGAQV
+172 GIPVITGAEV
-182 GGMEIL
+182 GGMETL
-188 DLSRMTAFML
+188 DLSRMTALIL

-206 FILIF
+206 FLLIF
-211 ILDGLKGIKEI
+211 ILNGLKGIKEI
-222 FPAILIVSG
+222 FPAIFLVSSV
-231 AFSGLQLLTITVIGP
+231 FSVLQLLTISTIGP
-246 ELANIIPSLASMII
+246 ELANIIPSLVSMLV
-260 LAVFLRRW
+260 LAAFLRKW

-280 ATGNLKNYSMRE
+280 VTGTLKEYTTKE
-292 IMVAWSPFYLLTG
+292 ILVAWSPFYLLTG
-305 VIAIWSLPTF
+305 VIAIWSFPTF
-315 KNLFAADGALNF
+315 KNLFVDGALDF
-327 TNVALKIPGLH
+327 TTIALKIPGLH
-338 DQVMRTPPIVT
+338 DEIIRTPPIVT
-349 EEIPMPAIL
+349 EASTMPAIL
-358 NLNFVSATGTAIL
+358 HLNFVSATGTAIL
-371 VTIILTSILF
+371 LAIILTSLLF
-381 PALNINQTVNLLG
+381 PALNLKQTVNLLG
-394 GTIKELWLPIFT
+394 DTIQELWLPIFT

-460 LFGSLQVVTGTQV
+460 LFGSLQVVTGTQI
-473 GISPSLLMA
+473 GISPGLLMA

-495 PQSIAIAAAAVN
+495 PQSIAIAAAAVKQ
-507 ETGNESKIFQ
+507 TGNESKIFQ

-529 ICIMTFGLSFILK
+529 VCIMTLFLSFIL

>member
-1 MWFQQYDPLGNEIV
+1 MWYQQYNPLGNEIV

-29 SLTVFKLKGVYAAA
+29 SLTIFKLKGVYAAA
-43 LTLGFT
+43 LTLGAT
-49 LIITVGFFGMPI
+49 IIISVGVFDMPI
-61 TKALGAI
+61 AKAFGAI

-92 SVKAGKFETVRDSI
+92 SVQTGKFEIVRGSI
-106 ASITEDQRLQL
+106 ANITEDQRLQL

-143 LLVTLGFKP
+143 LLVTLGFHP

-172 GIPVITGAQV
+172 GIPVITGAEV
-182 GGMEIL
+182 GGMETL
-188 DLSRMTAFML
+188 DLSRMTALIL

-206 FILIF
+206 FLLIF
-211 ILDGLKGIKEI
+211 ILNGLKGIKEI
-222 FPAILIVSG
+222 FPAIFLVSSV
-231 AFSGLQLLTITVIGP
+231 FSVLQLLTIATIGP
-246 ELANIIPSLASMII
+246 ELANIIPSLISMVV
-260 LAVFLRRW
+260 LAAFLRKW

-280 ATGNLKNYSMRE
+280 VTGTLKKYTMKE
-292 IMVAWSPFYLLTG
+292 ILVAWSPFYLLTG
-305 VIAIWSLPTF
+305 VIAVWSFPAF
-315 KNLFAADGALNF
+315 KNLFVDGGALDF
-327 TNVALKIPGLH
+327 TTIALKIPGLH
-338 DQVMRTPPIVT
+338 DEIIRTPPIVT
-349 EEIPMPAIL
+349 EANSMPAIL
-358 NLNFVSATGTAIL
+358 QLNFVSATGTAIL
-371 VTIILTSILF
+371 LAIILTSVLF
-381 PALNINQTVNLLG
+381 PALNIKQTVNLLG
-394 GTIKELWLPIFT
+394 DTIKELWLPIFT

-460 LFGSLQVVTGTQV
+460 LFGSLQVVTGTQI

-507 ETGNESKIFQ
+507 QTGNESKIFQ

-529 ICIMTFGLSFILK
+529 VCIMTLCLSFFL

>member
-1 MWFQQYDPLGNEIV
+1 MWDQQYNPLGNEIV

-29 SLTVFKLKGVYAAA
+29 SLTIFKLKGIYAAA
-43 LTLGFT
+43 LTLGVT
-49 LIITVGFFGMPI
+49 MIISVGIFDMPI
-61 TKALGAI
+61 GKAFAAI

-92 SVKAGKFETVRDSI
+92 SVQTGKFEIVRGSI
-106 ASITEDQRLQL
+106 ANITEDQRLQL

-143 LLVTLGFKP
+143 LLVTLGFNP

-172 GIPVITGAQV
+172 GIPVITGAEV
-182 GGMEIL
+182 GGLETL
-188 DLSRMTAFML
+188 ELSRMTAYLL

-206 FILIF
+206 FLLIF
-211 ILDGLKGIKEI
+211 ILDGVKGIKEI
-222 FPAILIVSG
+222 FPAIIVVSG
-231 AFSGLQLLTITVIGP
+231 VYSVLHLLTIAMIGP
-246 ELANIIPSLASMII
+246 ELANIIPSLVSMVA
-260 LAVFLRRW
+260 LALFLRKW

-280 ATGNLKNYSMRE
+280 LTGKLTNYTMKE
-292 IMVAWSPFYLLTG
+292 ILVAWSPFYILTG
-305 VIAIWSLPTF
+305 VIAVWSLPIF
-315 KNLFAADGALNF
+315 KQLFVDGGALDF
-327 TNVALKIPGLH
+327 TTVALKIPGLH
-338 DQVMRTPPIVT
+338 DQIMRTPPIVT
-349 EEIPMPAIL
+349 EANSIPAIL
-358 NLNFVSATGTAIL
+358 NINFVSATGTAIL
-371 VTIILTSILF
+371 LAIILTSVLF
-381 PALNINQTVNLLG
+381 PALNIKQSVHLLG
-394 GTIKELWLPIFT
+394 DTIKELWLPILT

-433 GDFFPFVSPVLGWI
+433 GEFFPFVSPVLGWI

-460 LFGSLQVVTGTQV
+460 LFGSLQVVTGTQI

-507 ETGNESKIFQ
+507 QTGNESKIFQ
-517 YTLRYSLGLLLL
+517 YTIRYSLGLLLL
-529 ICIMTFGLSFILK
+529 VCIMTLGLSFIL

>member
-1 MWFQQYDPLGNEIV
+1 MWYQQYNPLGNEIV

-29 SLTVFKLKGVYAAA
+29 SLTIFKLKGVYAAA
-43 LTLGFT
+43 LTLGVT
-49 LIITVGFFGMPI
+49 IIITVGVFDMPI
-61 TKALGAI
+61 TKAFGAI

-92 SVKAGKFETVRDSI
+92 SVQTGKFEIVRGSI
-106 ASITEDQRLQL
+106 ANITEDQRLQL

-143 LLVTLGFKP
+143 LLVTLGFHP

-172 GIPVITGAQV
+172 GIPVITGAEV
-182 GGMEIL
+182 GGMETI
-188 DLSRMTAFML
+188 DLSRMTALIL

-206 FILIF
+206 FLLIF
-211 ILDGLKGIKEI
+211 ILNGLKGIKEI
-222 FPAILIVSG
+222 FPAIFLVSSV
-231 AFSGLQLLTITVIGP
+231 FSVLQLLTIATIGP
-246 ELANIIPSLASMII
+246 ELANIIPSLVSMLV
-260 LAVFLRRW
+260 LAAFLRKW
-268 QPKTIYHEPGVE
+268 QPKMIYHEPGVE
-280 ATGNLKNYSMRE
+280 VTGTLKIYTMKE

-305 VIAIWSLPTF
+305 VIAVWSLPAF
-315 KNLFAADGALNF
+315 KNLFVDGGALDF
-327 TNVALKIPGLH
+327 TTIALKIPGLH
-338 DQVMRTPPIVT
+338 NEIIRTPPIVT
-349 EEIPMPAIL
+349 EANSMPAIL
-358 NLNFVSATGTAIL
+358 HVNFVSATGTAIL
-371 VTIILTSILF
+371 LAIILTSVLF
-381 PALNINQTVNLLG
+381 PVLNLKQTVNLLG

-433 GDFFPFVSPVLGWI
+433 ADFFPFVSPVLGWI

-460 LFGSLQVVTGTQV
+460 LFGSLQVVTGTQI
-473 GISPSLLMA
+473 GISPGLLMA

-507 ETGNESKIFQ
+507 QTGNESKIFQ

-529 ICIMTFGLSFILK
+529 VCIMTLCLSYIMI

>member
-1 MWFQQYDPLGNEIV
+1 MWYQQYNPLGNEIV

-29 SLTVFKLKGVYAAA
+29 SLTIFKLKGVYAAV
-43 LTLGFT
+43 LTLGAT
-49 LIITVGFFGMPI
+49 IIITVGVFDMPI
-61 TKALGAI
+61 AKAFGAI

-92 SVKAGKFETVRDSI
+92 SVQTGKFEIVRGSI
-106 ASITEDQRLQL
+106 ANITEDQRLQL

-143 LLVTLGFKP
+143 LLVTLGFHP

-172 GIPVITGAQV
+172 GIPVITGAEV
-182 GGMEIL
+182 GGMETL
-188 DLSRMTAFML
+188 ELSRMTALIL

-206 FILIF
+206 FLLIF
-211 ILDGLKGIKEI
+211 ILNGLKGIKEI
-222 FPAILIVSG
+222 FPAIFLVSSV
-231 AFSGLQLLTITVIGP
+231 FSVLQLLTIATIGP
-246 ELANIIPSLASMII
+246 ELANIIPSLISMVV
-260 LAVFLRRW
+260 LAAFLRKW

-280 ATGNLKNYSMRE
+280 VTGTLKKYTMKE
-292 IMVAWSPFYLLTG
+292 ILVAWSPFYLLTG
-305 VIAIWSLPTF
+305 VIAVWSFPAF
-315 KNLFAADGALNF
+315 KNLFADGGALDF
-327 TNVALKIPGLH
+327 TTIALKIPGLH
-338 DQVMRTPPIVT
+338 DEIIRTPPIVT
-349 EEIPMPAIL
+349 EANSMPAIL
-358 NLNFVSATGTAIL
+358 QLNFVSATGTAIL
-371 VTIILTSILF
+371 LSIILTSVLF
-381 PALNINQTVNLLG
+381 PALNIKQTVNLLG
-394 GTIKELWLPIFT
+394 DTIKELWLPIFT

-460 LFGSLQVVTGTQV
+460 LFGSLQVVTGTQI
-473 GISPSLLMA
+473 GISPGLLMA

-507 ETGNESKIFQ
+507 QTGNESKIFQ

-529 ICIMTFGLSFILK
+529 VCIMTLCLSFFL

>member
-1 MWFQQYDPLGNEIV
+1 MWYQQYNPLGNEIV

-29 SLTVFKLKGVYAAA
+29 SLTIFKLKGVYAAA
-43 LTLGFT
+43 LTLGVT
-49 LIITVGFFGMPI
+49 IIITVGVFDMPI
-61 TKALGAI
+61 TKAFGAI

-92 SVKAGKFETVRDSI
+92 SVQTGKFEIVRGSI
-106 ASITEDQRLQL
+106 ANITEDQRLQL

-143 LLVTLGFKP
+143 LLVTLGFHP

-172 GIPVITGAQV
+172 GIPVITGADV
-182 GGMEIL
+182 GGMQTI
-188 DLSRMTAFML
+188 DLSRMTALIL

-206 FILIF
+206 FLLIF
-211 ILDGLKGIKEI
+211 ILNGLKGIKEI
-222 FPAILIVSG
+222 FPAIFLVSSV
-231 AFSGLQLLTITVIGP
+231 FSVLQLLTIATIGP
-246 ELANIIPSLASMII
+246 ELANIIPSLVSMLV
-260 LAVFLRRW
+260 LAVFLRKW
-268 QPKTIYHEPGVE
+268 KPKTIYHEPGVE
-280 ATGNLKNYSMRE
+280 VTGTLKKYTMKE
-292 IMVAWSPFYLLTG
+292 ILVAWSPFYLLTG
-305 VIAIWSLPTF
+305 VIAIWSLPAF
-315 KNLFAADGALNF
+315 KNLFADGGALDF
-327 TNVALKIPGLH
+327 TTIALKIPGLH
-338 DQVMRTPPIVT
+338 NEIIRTPPIVT
-349 EEIPMPAIL
+349 EANSMPAIL
-358 NLNFVSATGTAIL
+358 HVNFVSATGTAIL
-371 VTIILTSILF
+371 LAIILTSVLF
-381 PALNINQTVNLLG
+381 PALNLKQTVNLLG

-460 LFGSLQVVTGTQV
+460 LFGSLQVVTGTQI
-473 GISPSLLMA
+473 GISPGLLMA

-507 ETGNESKIFQ
+507 QTGNESKIFQ
-517 YTLRYSLGLLLL
+517 YTIRYSLGLLLL
-529 ICIMTFGLSFILK
+529 VCIMTLCLSYIL